1 VLAFD
6 SIFRPLVAI
15 GTFQVAV
22 CNVCSPTVAVGEDNL
37 FKGEKYKWSVRFMA
51 INITDEITL

>member
-1 VLAFD
+1 MRLTRFLGRFVAF
-6 SIFRPLVAI
+6 
-15 GTFQVAV
+15 GTFQVARMY
-22 CNVCSPTVAVGEDNL
+22 CLLSHRSVGEDNL